1 MIGVALS
8 CAYAYH
14 MRMPTNAD
22 DFRPFHRIAV
32 LETIDVVDSI
42 RLQDLNRP
50 TPCEGWTL
58 VDLLAHMTV
67 QHRGFASA
75 ARGFGADEDIWR
87 PESVLG
93 SVTADPAGTYAA
105 AARDVLAAFAADG
118 TSEATFTLPDFG
130 PGATFP
136 GAVAMDF
143 HFIDYVVHG
152 WDVAATLGAPYALP
166 DDVVAAALPLAMF
179 VPDGDYRAIDGA
191 PFGPAVEAA
200 GTDDFKRILR
210 HLGRRPD
217 WAAGENAKIA

>member
-1 MIGVALS
+1 MF
-8 CAYAYH
+8 
-14 MRMPTNAD
+14 MPTNAD

-32 LETIDVVDSI
+32 LETIDVVDSV
-42 RLQDLNRP
+42 RLKDLNRP

-58 VDLLAHMTV
+58 VDLLAHMTA

-93 SVTADPAGTYAA
+93 SITADPAGTYAA
-105 AARDVLAAFAADG
+105 AARDVLEAFAADG
-118 TSEATFTLPDFG
+118 TSEATFALPDFG

-152 WDVAATLGAPYALP
+152 WDIAAALGQRPYRLP
-166 DDVVAAALPLAMF
+166 DDVVTAALPLALA
-179 VPDGDYRAIDGA
+179 VPDGDFRSVAGA
-191 PFGPAVEAA
+191 AFAAADTAEAA
-200 GTDDFKRILR
+200 SDFDRILR
-210 HLGRRPD
+210 YLGRDPE
-217 WAAGENAKIA
+217 WGPASPAAAYRNASEGRR

>member
-1 MIGVALS
+1 
-8 CAYAYH
+8 
-14 MRMPTNAD
+14 MPTNTTY
-22 DFRPFHRIAV
+22 FRPLHQNAV
-32 LETIDVVDSI
+32 LKTIDVVDTV

-58 VDLLAHMTV
+58 LDLLAHMTV
-67 QHRGFASA
+67 QHRGFAAA
-75 ARGFGADEDIWR
+75 ARGLGADEEVWR
-87 PESVLG
+87 PVSMLA

-105 AARDVLAAFAADG
+105 AARDVLEAFAADG
-118 TSEATFTLPDFG
+118 TSEATFALPDFG

-191 PFGPAVEAA
+191 PFGPAVDA
-200 GTDDFKRILR
+200 GTNDLDRILA

-217 WAAGENAKIA
+217 WAADTARIT

>member
-1 MIGVALS
+1 MPDKARHIVRFEPVGVEMDVEEGEWVLDA
-8 CAYAYH
+8 A
-14 MRMPTNAD
+14 
-22 DFRPFHRIAV
+22 FRQGIAV
-32 LETIDVVDSI
+32 MHGCKEGQCGSCKCRLIDGDVEMDKYS
-42 RLQDLNRP
+42 
-50 TPCEGWTL
+50 T
-58 VDLLAHMTV
+58 
-67 QHRGFASA
+67 FA
-75 ARGFGADEDIWR
+75 
-87 PESVLG
+87 
-93 SVTADPAGTYAA
+93 
-105 AARDVLAAFAADG
+105 
-118 TSEATFTLPDFG
+118 LPDFG

-200 GTDDFKRILR
+200 GTDDFERILR

-217 WAAGENAKIA
+217 WASTGARIA